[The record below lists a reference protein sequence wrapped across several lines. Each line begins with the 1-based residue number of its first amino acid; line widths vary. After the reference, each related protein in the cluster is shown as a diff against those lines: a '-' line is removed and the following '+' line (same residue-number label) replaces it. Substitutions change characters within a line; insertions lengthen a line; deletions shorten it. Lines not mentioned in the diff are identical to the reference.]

1 MTKICTA
8 CFSLVLAVSTIIQA
22 EGFDRAAEHVR
33 RIDGY
38 SESRRSTISSD
49 NRSASLQAS
58 AFGDL
63 LVSDYGY
70 PARFTQDHVR
80 LLPISNGRWLA
91 AWSDDRLGASK
102 IFWQVLDSLGVSAGS
117 NQMIAGSAVGNDY
130 VDPLLLKDSR
140 GKIYLLF
147 RDQSAGEVY
156 TARFNADLSV
166 DLSAKLINDTALGG
180 YAGPFSAALF
190 ADNRMAVVWENY
202 GPSSQSISYCIFDSS
217 MNLQMSPSTA
227 PSDLG
232 TTQKWVPSIAIDP
245 ATGFVVAWEDYRNGN
260 ADIFARQFDGAGTPV
275 GSDFSVVPSPAA
287 DQPQYAPQIAF
298 CGADKYVFGWL
309 DRRLGQEVYIQQFN
323 PTSGLI
329 GVNRLVS
336 IADTLTTNWDLNL
349 STTPAGTL
357 CASWGAFGASN
368 TIYSARYAAGLA
380 LIGTPSGRNLTSIGR
395 RWSPSTSFATNK
407 RYAMAWTE
415 FQSEDANIDLMI
427 FDTAATRRLANERVV
442 NDDQIGSPA
451 FRPSLAA
458 SSDWYELVVFESRRR
473 DAGDIYC
480 QAVSV
485 TGVIPEHN
493 QLVNQ
498 DSGANLQSEPH
509 VCAASNKALVTWIDS
524 RPLAGIA
531 GQRIFA
537 RFGGPSGLFTTN
549 EFCISDTSQAAVK
562 SQPHGAMAVS
572 GRALVSWFDKR
583 SGILQVWGRWLSTSG
598 ALDGAEFQISN
609 SISDLQNDRLMA
621 SCDTLGRFFVTW
633 LDRNGATPT
642 VKCRWYNAD
651 KSAGGTWSWAPGL
664 GSTIHTIATTNFPS
678 GNVGIIW
685 AGVVGPFPAGEWL
698 SLAVVTPTGTVARQI
713 YDIAS
718 SPYVEPKDLSISIDN
733 GGWVSTV
740 WIDNRNGFRQAFY
753 QLNDPTLDMTT
764 GALPISSA
772 TPEFMTQPVTHA
784 SRGRT
789 WFAWVDPR
797 ADGLQVYAS
806 NLATVPTD
814 VDDPDDNLPADFALE
829 QNYPNPFN
837 PSTTIEFSLP
847 KSSSVTLE
855 VFNLLGQSVSTL
867 ADGEQYPA
875 GTHKLVW
882 DGRDA
887 TGESVASGVYF
898 YRLTTDEFTQQ
909 KKMVLLK

>member
-8 CFSLVLAVSTIIQA
+8 CFSLVLAVSSVVRS
-22 EGFDRAAEHVR
+22 EGFDRAAEHAR
-33 RIDGY
+33 RLDGY
-38 SESRRSTISSD
+38 TESRRGAMPSD
-49 NRSASLQAS
+49 TRSASLQAS

-102 IFWQVLDSLGVSAGS
+102 IFWQVLDSLGVPASS
-117 NQMIAGSAVGNDY
+117 NQLIAGSTVGNDC
-130 VDPLLLKDSR
+130 VDPLLLKDTR

-147 RDQSAGEVY
+147 RDQSSGEVY

-202 GPSSQSISYCIFDSS
+202 GPSSQTIGYCIFDSS
-217 MNLQMSPSTA
+217 MNFQLSPSTA
-227 PSDLG
+227 PSNLDAN
-232 TTQKWVPSIAIDP
+232 QKWVPSIAIDP
-245 ATGFVVAWEDYRNGN
+245 ATGFVVTWEDYRNGN
-260 ADIFARQFDGAGTPV
+260 ADIYARQFDGAGTPV
-275 GSDFSVVPSPAA
+275 GADFSIVPSPAA
-287 DQPQYAPQIAF
+287 NQPQYAPQIAF

-309 DRRLGQEVYIQQFN
+309 DRRSGQEVYIQQFN
-323 PTSGLI
+323 PTSGLV

-336 IADTLTTNWDLNL
+336 IADTLTTNWDLDL

-368 TIYSARYAAGLA
+368 TIYSARYAAGLSI
-380 LIGTPSGRNLTSIGR
+380 IGTPSGRNMSSTGR
-395 RWSPSTSFATNK
+395 RWSPSTSYATNK

-415 FQSEDANIDLMI
+415 FQNEDANIDLMI
-427 FDTAATRRLANERVV
+427 FDTAAVRRLANERVV

-485 TGVIPEHN
+485 TGVIPAHN
-493 QLVNQ
+493 QLLNQ
-498 DSGANLQSEPH
+498 DSGANLQSEPQ

-531 GQRIFA
+531 GQRIYA

-549 EFCISDTSQAAVK
+549 EFCVSDTSQAAVK

-572 GRALVSWFDKR
+572 GRALVTWFDKR
-583 SGILQVWGRWLSTSG
+583 SGILQVWGRWLSTAG

-609 SISDLQNDRLMA
+609 SISDLQNDRLMT

-651 KSAGGTWSWAPGL
+651 KSAGGSWSWAPSIGVKIETM
-664 GSTIHTIATTNFPS
+664 SATNL
-678 GNVGIIW
+678 
-685 AGVVGPFPAGEWL
+685 PAGNIAIMWTGL
-698 SLAVVTPTGTVARQI
+698 DLNIRRMYMAVITPAGGVSRQLFDLADSPSAFPEEPTISVA
-713 YDIAS
+713 A
-718 SPYVEPKDLSISIDN
+718 N
-733 GGWVSTV
+733 GYVSTA
-740 WIDNRNGFRQAFY
+740 WIDSRSGKRQVFY
-753 QLNDPTLDMTT
+753 QVYDPAFATINSNAPVAGM
-764 GALPISSA
+764 
-772 TPEFMTQPVTHA
+772 TPEFMTQPVTHT
-784 SRGRT
+784 SRGRA

-806 NLATVPTD
+806 NLIYLATD
-814 VDDPDDNLPADFALE
+814 VDDPDDVLPSNYSLE

-847 KSSSVTLE
+847 KSSSVTLK
-855 VFNLLGQSVSTL
+855 VFNLLGQSVASL
-867 ADGEQYPA
+867 ANHSPYSA

-887 TGESVASGVYF
+887 AGAGVASGVYF
-898 YRLTTDEFTQQ
+898 YRLTTDGFTQQ